1 MSGNNNLFKNNVV
14 NEHIENSQNKNIQKQ
29 GTEPLSV
36 LNIFKKELPPLDFV
50 FTGLKSRTIG
60 FISSAGGTGKS
71 MLALHLAF
79 SLADT
84 TKIYNFRPIIND
96 RHQRGIVCYL
106 NLEDPTEILENRIQ
120 RISRKII
127 REFGEEN
134 GYKALQSIDKN
145 LMVYGLYGKNF
156 NLYKDGELQEKAYN
170 ILLKLGQKSRLII
183 IDTFRR
189 LHGEDENNNAK
200 MSEILKILE
209 EICNKTGTTI
219 LLLHHQNKTAILEKS
234 SGQTAMRG
242 ASALVDNARLLI
254 NMSVLSKDE
263 AKELKI
269 QEEMRKNHVKVTFA
283 KVNYAAIPEDIYLV
297 KGLDGTLDVCNC
309 TEFEGTDDEIY

>member
-1 MSGNNNLFKNNVV
+1 MSGNNNLFKSEISNKG
-14 NEHIENSQNKNIQKQ
+14 NKNLQNNNQKQ

-50 FTGLKSRTIG
+50 FTGLKSGTIG

-84 TKIYNFRPIIND
+84 TKTYNFRPIIND

-120 RISRKII
+120 KISKKIV
-127 REFGEEN
+127 REFGEKD
-134 GYKALQSIDKN
+134 GQKVLQKIDQN

-156 NLYKDGELQEKAYN
+156 NLYKDGELQDKAYH
-170 ILLKLGQKSRLII
+170 ILLKLGQKSKLII

-189 LHGEDENNNAK
+189 LHSEDENNNAK

-234 SGQTAMRG
+234 NGQTAMRG

-263 AKELKI
+263 TKVLKI
-269 QEEMRKNHVKVTFA
+269 QEEMRKNYVKVTFA
-283 KVNYAAIPEDIYLV
+283 KVNYAAIPNDVYLV
-297 KGLDGTLDVCNC
+297 KGFDGTLDICIC
-309 TEFEGTDDEIY
+309 TEFEGEDDEIY

>member
-1 MSGNNNLFKNNVV
+1 MSGNNNLFKSEISNKG
-14 NEHIENSQNKNIQKQ
+14 NKNLQNNNQKQ
-29 GTEPLSV
+29 GTEPLSI

-50 FTGLKSRTIG
+50 FTGLKSGTIG

-79 SLADT
+79 SLADA
-84 TKIYNFRPIIND
+84 TKTYNFRPIIND

-106 NLEDPTEILENRIQ
+106 NLEDPREILENRIQ
-120 RISRKII
+120 KISRKII
-127 REFGEEN
+127 IEFGEEN

-156 NLYKDGELQEKAYN
+156 NLYKDAELQDKAYN

-183 IDTFRR
+183 VDTFRR

-234 SGQTAMRG
+234 NGQTAMRG
-242 ASALVDNARLLI
+242 ASALVDNAKLLI

-263 AKELKI
+263 AKELEI

-283 KVNYAAIPEDIYLV
+283 KVNYSAIPNDIYLV
-297 KGLDGTLDVCNC
+297 KSLDGTLDVCNC
-309 TEFEGTDDEIY
+309 GKNEGDDDEIY

>member
-50 FTGLKSRTIG
+50 FTGLKSGTIG

-84 TKIYNFRPIIND
+84 TKTYNFIPVINNS
-96 RHQRGIVCYL
+96 HQRGIVCYL

-120 RISRKII
+120 KISRKII
-127 REFGEEN
+127 REFGEAN

-156 NLYKDGELQEKAYN
+156 NLYKDGELQDKAYN
-170 ILLKLGQKSRLII
+170 ILLKLGHKSRLII

-234 SGQTAMRG
+234 NGQTAMRG

-263 AKELKI
+263 AKELRI
-269 QEEMRKNHVKVTFA
+269 QEEMRKHFVKVTFA
-283 KVNYAAIPEDIYLV
+283 KVNYAAIPNDVYLV
-297 KGLDGTLDVCNC
+297 KGFDGTLDVCNC
-309 TEFEGTDDEIY
+309 TELEGADDEIY

>member
-1 MSGNNNLFKNNVV
+1 MSGNNNLFKSEINKNSS
-14 NEHIENSQNKNIQKQ
+14 NNSQNNNKRQ
-29 GTEPLSV
+29 GTEPLAI
-36 LNIFKKELPPLDFV
+36 LNIFKKELPKLDFV
-50 FTGLKSRTIG
+50 FTCLKSGTIG

-84 TKIYNFRPIIND
+84 TKTYNFKPIIHNM
-96 RHQRGIVCYL
+96 HQRGIICYL

-120 RISRKII
+120 KISKKIM
-127 REFGEEN
+127 REFGEKN
-134 GYKALQSIDKN
+134 GQKVLHKIDQN

-156 NLYKDGELQEKAYN
+156 NLYKDGELQDKAYN

-189 LHGEDENNNAK
+189 LHSEDENNNAK

-219 LLLHHQNKTAILEKS
+219 LLLHHQNKSAILEKMN
-234 SGQTAMRG
+234 GQTAMRG

-254 NMSVLSKDE
+254 NMSIIGEKE
-263 AKELKI
+263 AKELNI
-269 QEEMRKNHVKVTFA
+269 QPEIRKNYVKVTFA
-283 KVNYAAIPEDIYLV
+283 KVNYAAIPNDIYLV
-297 KGLDGTLDVCNC
+297 KSLDGTLDVCNC
-309 TEFEGTDDEIY
+309 SKNKGNDDEPY

>member
-1 MSGNNNLFKNNVV
+1 MSGNNNLFKSEISNKG
-14 NEHIENSQNKNIQKQ
+14 NKNLQNNNQKQ

-50 FTGLKSRTIG
+50 FTGLKSGTIG

-84 TKIYNFRPIIND
+84 TKTYNFRPIIND
-96 RHQRGIVCYL
+96 MHQRGIVCYL

-127 REFGEEN
+127 REFAEEN

-269 QEEMRKNHVKVTFA
+269 QEEMRKNHLKVTFA
-283 KVNYAAIPEDIYLV
+283 KVNYAAIPNDVYLV
-297 KGLDGTLDVCNC
+297 KGFDGTLDVCNC
-309 TEFEGTDDEIY
+309 TEFEGYDDEIY

>member
-1 MSGNNNLFKNNVV
+1 MSGNNNLFKS
-14 NEHIENSQNKNIQKQ
+14 EINKNSSNNLQNNNKRQ
-29 GTEPLSV
+29 GTEPLQI
-36 LNIFKKELPPLDFV
+36 LNIFKKELPKLDFV
-50 FTGLKSRTIG
+50 FTGLKSGTIG

-84 TKIYNFRPIIND
+84 TKTYNFKPIIHNI
-96 RHQRGIVCYL
+96 HQRGIVCYL
-106 NLEDPTEILENRIQ
+106 NLEDPVEILENRIQ
-120 RISRKII
+120 KISRKII

-134 GYKALQSIDKN
+134 GYKALKAIDKN
-145 LMVYGLYGKNF
+145 LIVYPLYGKDF
-156 NLYKDGELQEKAYN
+156 SLYKNGELQDKIYN
-170 ILLKLGQKSRLII
+170 ILLKLGQKIKLII

-219 LLLHHQNKTAILEKS
+219 LLLHHQNKSAILEKMN
-234 SGQTAMRG
+234 GQTAMRG

-254 NMSVLSKDE
+254 NISVIGGKE

-269 QEEMRKNHVKVTFA
+269 QEEMRKIYVKATFA
-283 KVNYAAIPEDIYLV
+283 KVNYAAIPNDIYLV
-297 KGLDGTLDVCNC
+297 KSLDGTLDVCNC
-309 TEFEGTDDEIY
+309 SKNKGNDDEPY